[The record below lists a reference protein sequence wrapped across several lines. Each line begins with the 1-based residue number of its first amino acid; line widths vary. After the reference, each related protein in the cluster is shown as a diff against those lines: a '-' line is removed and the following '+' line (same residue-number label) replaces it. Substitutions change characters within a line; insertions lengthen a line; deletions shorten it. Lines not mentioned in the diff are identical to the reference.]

1 MLCPPEMVHYADVIH
16 LPQYKRLKVLPD
28 NMALLMIHTE
38 IFIYRVPPLAKATQI
53 TSLPCSAPITLWHYD
68 NSLQNDGTR
77 FSRSIRIMHQWD
89 GLPLAKGISCVLSLP
104 TTNYLY
110 MMTIPIPGSTSLE
123 PVIAKTPLHRS
134 SLRASS
140 FRRFR
145 GGWMEQDDPSAH
157 TPAKVFIFGKRGPE
171 GLESREVL
179 FEGQL
184 EGTAHVMMLVDE
196 ISGRLCFSKG
206 RRDCFVHVWDFI

>member
-1 MLCPPEMVHYADVIH
+1 MVRYANITD

-53 TSLPCSAPITLWHYD
+53 TSLPCSAPVTLWHYD
-68 NSLQNDGTR
+68 NSLHNDGSR

-110 MMTIPIPGSTSLE
+110 MMTIPIPGSTSVE
-123 PVIAKTPLHRS
+123 PVIAKAPLHRS

-145 GGWMEQDDPSAH
+145 GGWVEQDDRSA
-157 TPAKVFIFGKRGPE
+157 PAKVLIFGKRGPE

-179 FEGQL
+179 FEG
-184 EGTAHVMMLVDE
+184 EVGGTADVRMMLVDE